1 MHIISPRAVSP
12 LVIAGCIAVMSL
24 GGTTSPAGATCR
36 PSIPIPKTGDTAA
49 TYVFTYVACAKG
61 TYVFTLVYLDGSPQ
75 KTHKRGDTRGR
86 RTIKVT
92 AVGRHTL
99 KWSGSAGSGRY
110 RGSMKL
116 PSGKKVSSNGTLTV
130 VCSRERKADS
140 KDFPDC

>member
-1 MHIISPRAVSP
+1 MHIISPRALAP

-24 GGTTSPAGATCR
+24 GGTTSPAAAACKPR
-36 PSIPIPKTGDTAA
+36 LSIPKKGDTGAA
-49 TYVFTYVACAKG
+49 YVFKYVACAKG

-75 KTHKRGDTRGR
+75 KTHKRGDTRSR

-99 KWSGSAGSGRY
+99 TWSGSAGSGRY

-116 PSGKKVSSNGTLTV
+116 PSGKKISSNGTLTV
-130 VCSRERKADS
+130 VCSPSRKADP
-140 KDFPDC
+140 KDFPNC